1 MSKGYAILLR
11 SDTPEDLLSILDGY
25 IRQKD
30 SLKYILSK
38 SIDIGIH
45 FIDLEVIRS
54 KDDNPWKLS
63 IPTHVVV
70 AIADLE
76 SEPSKFGFGP

>member
-30 SLKYILSK
+30 SLNYILSR
-38 SIDIGIH
+38 SIDIGMH
-45 FIDLEVIRS
+45 FMDLEVVRNR
-54 KDDNPWKLS
+54 DDSPWKLS
-63 IPTHVVV
+63 IPTHVVIAV
-70 AIADLE
+70 ADLE
-76 SEPSKFGFGP
+76 SEISKFGFGP